1 MRSHFPFVC
10 RPQEQLS
17 REAERA
23 RRAAA
28 DCEEARR
35 RADELGQQLHSRQ
48 LEDAARDSAVA
59 SLAKGLEA
67 MQRDLAKLQR

>member
-1 MRSHFPFVC
+1 MCTACQHVRL
-10 RPQEQLS
+10 QEQLS

-23 RRAAA
+23 RRATA

-35 RADELGQQLHSRQ
+35 RADELGQALHTRQ